1 MYRWPVIDEVAIASR
16 GTVEPLC
23 LRGATPVLRGPL
35 GRAAE
40 IILKRRSAQR
50 YDRDQLMPRSH
61 FARILDSVAH
71 LQRGSELHI
80 LAFVHNVEGLDRGLY
95 ALPATSATEP
105 QLRAALDTD
114 FQWRTVAVMP
124 EVASLRLLAG
134 GDFRKLA
141 RALTCH
147 QAIAADA
154 CVTICMLAEFAGLVG
169 AAPWRYRHLHWQA
182 GLLGQRFYLE
192 AEALGLNGTGIGCF
206 LDDEVHRLLG
216 IADDRFQA
224 VYFFALGR
232 ALSDERVSAAPAYP
246 GRSRRE
252 VDLQGQ

>member
-1 MYRWPVIDEVAIASR
+1 
-16 GTVEPLC
+16 
-23 LRGATPVLRGPL
+23 
-35 GRAAE
+35 
-40 IILKRRSAQR
+40 
-50 YDRDQLMPRSH
+50 
-61 FARILDSVAH
+61 
-71 LQRGSELHI
+71 
-80 LAFVHNVEGLDRGLY
+80 
-95 ALPATSATEP
+95 
-105 QLRAALDTD
+105 
-114 FQWRTVAVMP
+114 MP

-134 GDFRKLA
+134 GDFRKLV
-141 RALTCH
+141 REFTCH

-154 CVTICMLAEFAGLVG
+154 CVTISMLAEFAGPVG
-169 AAPWRYRHLHWQA
+169 ADPWRYRHLHWQA

-232 ALSDERVSAAPAYP
+232 ALSDERMSAAPAYP

-252 VDLQGQ
+252 ADLQGR